1 MRNFAAEKKKTGV
14 NRYILWVLSLLWVA
28 LPLSAQQVITGT
40 VIDDETGEG
49 IAYASVVC
57 DGKKATAVADPKGR
71 YSIARR
77 NGTITF
83 SAVGYKKR
91 SMKVNAG
98 TASRLDVKLRPD
110 KRMLSEVKVGSK
122 VP

>member
-57 DGKKATAVADPKGR
+57 DGKKATAVADTKGR

-110 KRMLSEVKVGSK
+110 KRMLSEVKV
-122 VP
+122 